1 MTFFIETL
9 KRAVRKTFLRRYANG
24 LRSYAQRGEN
34 MIFSSFVK
42 LVENMAYLLCTDTN
56 LNSIYLDHG
65 SWIMRM
71 AVGPRDK

>member
-9 KRAVRKTFLRRYANG
+9 KRAVRKTFLRRYAYG
-24 LRSYAQRGEN
+24 LRSYSQQGED
-34 MIFSSFVK
+34 MIVSSFVK
-42 LVENMAYLLCTDTN
+42 LVESMAYLLCTDTY

-71 AVGPRDK
+71 AVRPRDK